1 MVKEGFK
8 RKLTAILSADAVG
21 YSRLMGEDE
30 EATVNTLTTFRE
42 VMTTLIQQHNGL
54 VLDSPGD
61 NLLAEF
67 ASVVDAVQCAVGVQK
82 ELKSR
87 NDEWPENRR
96 MPFRIGINLG
106 DVIQEEDRIYG
117 DGVNIAARL
126 EGLADPG
133 GICISK
139 TAFDHIE
146 SKLPYGYEYMGDHT
160 VKNIAKPIGAYRVQ
174 LEPRVTLAEKRGEKR
189 VEKLKRPK
197 MVLAGA
203 VILFVVIGAI
213 GVLTFYFLFSKPQ
226 VEVASVEKMAYP
238 LPDKPSIAV
247 MPFVNLS
254 GDPEHE
260 YLPDGISENIISTLS
275 KVPTLFVIAR
285 GSTFAYKGEAVKIK
299 QVSEELG
306 VRYIVE
312 GGVQHSDD
320 RIRITAQLIDA
331 IKGHHLW
338 SERYDRNLRDIFALQ
353 DEISLN
359 ILKALQLK
367 IPEAFL
373 QGLGGGTYNL
383 DAYLKFLQGLDYNF
397 RASAEGSKSEYEL
410 ARRLYEEAI
419 SLDPKYADAYCG
431 LGFIYLDE
439 AAIGLSDSPE
449 ESFKKAY
456 ELAEKTLSL
465 NSSLPGGHSLL
476 AFIYL
481 FSKQHD
487 EAIAASKR
495 ALDLIP
501 NSAFDIAI
509 AGSVLTYSGKFE
521 EAISL
526 FEKSM
531 RLDPYAPEW
540 VYHHFSNA
548 YHLSGQF
555 QESIPLL
562 KEAAKRWPNGIVG
575 HCGLA
580 VSYSVLGRS
589 EEAREA
595 LEIYKKTHPECINLE
610 YLEWYLSF
618 LPLKNKSDKDRLRKL
633 YLKAGLGGDIPPAKT
648 D

>member
-1 MVKEGFK
+1 
-8 RKLTAILSADAVG
+8 
-21 YSRLMGEDE
+21 
-30 EATVNTLTTFRE
+30 
-42 VMTTLIQQHNGL
+42 
-54 VLDSPGD
+54 
-61 NLLAEF
+61 
-67 ASVVDAVQCAVGVQK
+67 
-82 ELKSR
+82 
-87 NDEWPENRR
+87 
-96 MPFRIGINLG
+96 
-106 DVIQEEDRIYG
+106 
-117 DGVNIAARL
+117 
-126 EGLADPG
+126 
-133 GICISK
+133 
-139 TAFDHIE
+139 
-146 SKLPYGYEYMGDHT
+146 
-160 VKNIAKPIGAYRVQ
+160 
-174 LEPRVTLAEKRGEKR
+174 
-189 VEKLKRPK
+189 
-197 MVLAGA
+197 
-203 VILFVVIGAI
+203 
-213 GVLTFYFLFSKPQ
+213 
-226 VEVASVEKMAYP
+226 
-238 LPDKPSIAV
+238 

-254 GDPEHE
+254 GEPEQE
-260 YLPDGISENIISTLS
+260 YLPDGISENIISSLS

-285 GSTFAYKGEAVKIK
+285 GSTFAYKGKAVKIK

-306 VRYIVE
+306 VRYVVE
-312 GGVQHSDD
+312 GGVQRSDD

-373 QGLGGGTYNL
+373 QGAGGGTYNL

-397 RASAEGSKSEYEL
+397 RAHGAATAEGSKSDSEL

-419 SLDPKYADAYCG
+419 SLDPKYADAYIG

-476 AFIYL
+476 AWIYL

-495 ALDLIP
+495 ALDLNP
-501 NSAFDIAI
+501 NSTLDLAI

-555 QESIPLL
+555 QQSIPLL
-562 KEAAKRWPNGIVG
+562 KEAAKRWPNGIIG

-580 VSYSVLGRS
+580 VSYSALGRS

-610 YLEWYLSF
+610 YLEWYLSW

-633 YLKAGLGGDIPPAKT
+633 YLKAGLGGDILPANS